1 MIYTYTLQ
9 MNMMDLMCGMAMC
22 MCGMVF
28 CAGKTSDRFICCVD
42 CG

>member
-1 MIYTYTLQ
+1 MTFAYTLQ
-9 MNMMDLMCGMAMC
+9 MNRMDLMCGMAMC

-28 CAGKTSDRFICCVD
+28 GAEKTSDRFICCVD